1 MALIA
6 SMDRKK
12 KVTLGVAILGLAVGG
27 VLIVNSAT
35 GGAALPAAQPP
46 QAVPLTTEQ
55 KAAHDRQHERQQDQ
69 VESGQVDI
77 NGG

>member
-35 GGAALPAAQPP
+35 GGAVLPAAQPP

-55 KAAHDRQHERQQDQ
+55 
-69 VESGQVDI
+69 
-77 NGG
+77 